1 MSNRDE
7 QDVPPLASYETML
20 AEWKAQCRRS
30 AGLSAAFFLAAL
42 AANVAIVLALDM
54 KNLTWVSW
62 LIVVGV
68 SAAIGAPFYLR
79 ELMLKPRRYDVEINR
94 MLRRSVGLRDDVAEG
109 EQKEL

>member
-1 MSNRDE
+1 MSNHDE

-20 AEWKAQCRRS
+20 AEWKVQCRRS
-30 AGLSAAFFLAAL
+30 AWVSAAFFAAAL
-42 AANVAIVLALDM
+42 VANVAIVLALEL

-68 SAAIGAPFYLR
+68 SAAIGAPFYVR
-79 ELMLKPRRYDVEINR
+79 ELMLKPRRYDVEVNR

-109 EQKEL
+109 NQKEM

>member
-20 AEWKAQCRRS
+20 AEWKVQCRRS
-30 AGLSAAFFLAAL
+30 AWFSAAFFFAAL
-42 AANVAIVLALDM
+42 VANVAIVLALDL

-62 LIVVGV
+62 LIVVAL

-79 ELMLKPRRYDVEINR
+79 ELALKPRRIDVEINR

-109 EQKEL
+109 KQKEM